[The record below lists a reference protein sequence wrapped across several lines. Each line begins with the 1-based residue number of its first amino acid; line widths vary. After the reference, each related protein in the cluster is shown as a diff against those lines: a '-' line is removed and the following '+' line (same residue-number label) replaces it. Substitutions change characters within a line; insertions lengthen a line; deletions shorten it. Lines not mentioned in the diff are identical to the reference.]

1 MAIGVKVRKG
11 SATNARARRHFRVRK
26 KVSGTSA
33 RPRLVVS
40 RSARHLFVQIVD
52 DSTSKTL
59 AYASTMEADLRNDKG
74 DKTAKSRQVGAL
86 IAKRGKEWGREVL
99 NDRLD
104 TALQTFITDSRRW
117 MKVEE
122 SRGSDALT
130 NVYNQLVSGS
140 IKPEA
145 GHIISL

>member
-52 DSTSKTL
+52 DSQAKTL
-59 AYASTMEADLRNDKG
+59 AYASTMEADLRKDKG
-74 DKTAKSRQVGAL
+74 DKTSKSRQVGAL
-86 IAKRGKEWGREVL
+86 IAQRGKAAGVSTVVFDRAGNQYHGRIA
-99 NDRLD
+99 
-104 TALQTFITDSRRW
+104 ALA
-117 MKVEE
+117 
-122 SRGSDALT
+122 DAARENGL
-130 NVYNQLVSGS
+130 
-140 IKPEA
+140 EF
-145 GHIISL
+145 